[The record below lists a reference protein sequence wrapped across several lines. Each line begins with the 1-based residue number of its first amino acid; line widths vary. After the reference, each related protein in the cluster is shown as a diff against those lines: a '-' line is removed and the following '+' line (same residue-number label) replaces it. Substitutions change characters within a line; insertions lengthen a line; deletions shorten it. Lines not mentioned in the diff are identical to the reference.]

1 MDSYLDRLPQIFRM
15 VAAISVVVMPPL
27 LDISQQS
34 CIVEHGQLAIAV
46 KAGVVLV
53 QFADLV
59 LQVCHLDLVVFRG
72 ADHIDFLLRQGN
84 SDQLAAKRA
93 PDAEGAG
100 REWVPLHYGPCQV
113 ICGLNCHHPAIK
125 MLSHQTGKQRVVNPP
140 GRPCC
145 SVNTTVLLD
154 RKPGRVRVGI
164 VRLTYEGVQTL
175 IAEPQQNIGQRRF
188 IILGHEDDLMY
199 ELRLLAMLVM
209 GDANHFLEIA
219 KVQTA
224 DIAVV
229 VCGVGIGV
237 PWS

>member
-1 MDSYLDRLPQIFRM
+1 MDGYLDRLPQIFRM

-93 PDAEGAG
+93 PDAEGA
-100 REWVPLHYGPCQV
+100 
-113 ICGLNCHHPAIK
+113 
-125 MLSHQTGKQRVVNPP
+125 
-140 GRPCC
+140 
-145 SVNTTVLLD
+145 
-154 RKPGRVRVGI
+154 
-164 VRLTYEGVQTL
+164 
-175 IAEPQQNIGQRRF
+175 RR
-188 IILGHEDDLMY
+188 
-199 ELRLLAMLVM
+199 R
-209 GDANHFLEIA
+209 
-219 KVQTA
+219 
-224 DIAVV
+224 
-229 VCGVGIGV
+229 
-237 PWS
+237 